1 MHLVMLLQV
10 CGAFAACRHRS
21 RHPETASVTPAV
33 QRLDHT
39 SFWSSVA
46 VWRHIHLAVASA
58 VKQFKLVLDLCLRYV
73 TSFVECELLLMSTGR
88 RSRLDCA
95 AH

>member
-58 VKQFKLVLDLCLRYV
+58 VETIQAGAGLVFAICHILCG
-73 TSFVECELLLMSTGR
+73 M
-88 RSRLDCA
+88 
-95 AH
+95 